1 MAIFPGSAIPSAV
14 SDYEIDNSL
23 RFDNATDPQLTRT
36 FTADG
41 NRRTWT
47 FSCWLKTSNVD
58 VANDEAHIWSAFDG
72 SGGYYDY
79 IRFNNLNDGVLKW
92 TIAESDNG
100 GIEGALVPTQV
111 FRDPG
116 AWYHMIFAFD
126 STAAATNRMRM
137 YVNGVEVTD
146 FSTDTNPDADFQCN
160 NINTQC
166 RHRVGSSAYPA
177 SPTDGSMDGYMA
189 EVYFIDG
196 TQLAPSSFGELD
208 SDTNQWKPLDSDTV
222 KDAVTFG
229 TNGFYQKYNSTEL
242 AASFEDSSPLTSP
255 TITFVPTESITA
267 DILVVAGGGGGGGLQ
282 GGGGGA
288 GGMQA
293 LTGQSLTAITYD
305 IGVGSGGEGGANT
318 GATADK
324 QGKNGFDSSIS
335 GADITTIT
343 STGGGGGAT
352 EGQDG
357 SDGGSGGGTSY
368 SNGTTPGSG
377 VSGQGYAG
385 GDGYSA
391 ASNWPTGGGGGAG
404 EVGGGATSG
413 SDPGGDGGDGLQN
426 AYRTGVNTYYAGGG
440 GGNGYNT
447 GNDGSGG
454 SGGGGA
460 GVSGSPGGDGQ
471 GIDGTSNTGG
481 GGGGGGAES
490 GLGGDGGSGIIVIRY
505 LASSAKASGGTIT
518 TYGSGGSQYYVHS
531 FTTTNVRDRHTIT
544 AVGSAKNVRS
554 VGNFECDY
562 LVVAGGGGGG
572 QERGGGGGAGGFR
585 TGTTNLYNGVGY
597 AITVGAG
604 GAGSAVSANH
614 GADGGDSKLGNL
626 ITSTGGGGAGARSAN
641 TGRNGG
647 SGGGGGSAYGGA
659 NPGGSGN
666 TPSTSPAQGT
676 NGGAGGSTGG
686 TSDGSGGGGG
696 GATSVGTAGSGDTG
710 GAGGAGTSNSITG
723 AAVTYS
729 GGGGGGSANSTTASG
744 GAGGGGTGGNN
755 ASTNATDATDNTG
768 GGGGGGGTGGGNG
781 SGDGGSGVVII
792 RYKSA
797 TNLATGGTITTDG
810 DYKVH
815 SFTTSGTFTVTSAT
829 RPGTSSIEFDGS
841 GDYLSTAA
849 SSDWN
854 FGTDGFTVEFWAN
867 GDSNTTRRESFTL
880 GAGSNNINFD
890 FNESS
895 SPIWVYW
902 GSDGSAVA
910 AQRITPSGSA
920 GDYTDGAWRHF
931 ALVRNGTTVTLYV
944 NGVSVGSQTG
954 YSAALD
960 CSASG
965 VQIGRMTSSGVADWL
980 GYMDE
985 VRISNTARYTG
996 TFTPSTTQ
1004 FTADANTKL
1013 LIHSDWTGG
1022 LGADSSG
1029 NFNNFAATNL
1039 VATDQMIDTPTNN
1052 FPTWNPLNR
1061 RKTGSEVTALSEGNL
1076 KGASYNSGLNDVAST
1091 MAMSTGKWYAEHYIN
1106 TLGSSQQYWVGITES
1121 SFLAGNT
1128 MEAAGVSSVY
1138 KLMAYAL
1145 KRVNNTNS
1153 TYGSALVAGDIL
1165 GIAYNGDDNEVTFY
1179 KNNATMGAISC
1190 DADEYVF
1197 TVGRGDGAP
1206 IWVGN
1211 FGQDSSF
1218 AGAVT
1223 AQGNQDDNGKGD
1235 FYYAPPS
1242 GFLALCT
1249 DNLPDPEIKLPGE
1262 YFNILPYTANDAT
1275 LSKTGLGF
1283 QPDFCWFKNIGNT
1296 NRHALFD
1303 VARGATKTLAA
1314 NGNYAE
1320 LTIADMLTS
1329 FDSDGWTIGED
1340 DGMYG
1345 VNYVSAS
1352 AFVSW
1357 NWKAGGAPTADNS
1370 AGAGATPTA
1379 GSVKIDGSNLGS
1391 ALAGTIPAT
1400 RLSANTTSGFSI
1412 IKYTGDGN
1420 GNATFAHGLSTSP
1433 DLVVIKNIDDTKG
1446 WMVWSPTFGSSGG
1459 DCTYL
1464 MSWEGSGGP
1473 ANWCE
1478 DTIRLSG
1485 TTMVQIASSSGG
1497 STFAW
1502 VNQSGVDYIAYC
1514 WNNIEG
1520 YSKRGTYQ
1528 GNGNAD
1534 GPFIYTGFRPAYL
1547 WLKGSGSS
1555 QHWHQFDNEQYPYNQ
1570 TSNTTTTGVVLDE
1583 ATNTGG
1589 GGGEGM
1595 GPIDILSNG
1604 FKARANNGNG
1614 NDSSTTFTYL
1624 AFAESPF
1631 KYSNAR

>member
-744 GAGGGGTGGNN
+744 GTGGGGTGGNN

-1223 AQGNQDDNGKGD
+1223 AQGNQDGNGKGD

-1249 DNLPDPEIKLPGE
+1249 DNLSDPEIKLPGE
-1262 YFNILPYTANDAT
+1262 YFNSILYTGDGGVTQAE
-1275 LSKTGLGF
+1275 TGVGF
-1283 QPDFCWFKNIGNT
+1283 QPDLVWGKAFVDAKAPW
-1296 NRHALFD
+1296 LFD
-1303 VARGATKTLAA
+1303 SVRGVQKLIESSSS
-1314 NGNYAE
+1314 GAE
-1320 LTIADMLTS
+1320 TTQTDMLNV
-1329 FDSDGWTIGED
+1329 FDADGFTHGNQSAIGG
-1340 DGMYG
+1340 DGN
-1345 VNYVSAS
+1345 NYIAW
-1352 AFVSW
+1352 SW
-1357 NWKAGGAPTADNS
+1357 EAGGAPTADNTE
-1370 AGAGATPTA
+1370 AAGATPTT

-1391 ALAGTIPAT
+1391 ALAGDIAAT
-1400 RLSANTTSGFSI
+1400 RLSANTTAGFSI
-1412 IKYTGDGN
+1412 VAYTGADVAGN
-1420 GNATFAHGLSTSP
+1420 TVAHGLSQAPEMIIVKDLTSAE
-1433 DLVVIKNIDDTKG
+1433 D
-1446 WMVWSPTFGSSGG
+1446 WQ
-1459 DCTYL
+1459 TYDVT
-1464 MSWEGSGGP
+1464 GGP
-1473 ANWCE
+1473 TKYLQLNDPGGYAT
-1478 DTIRLSG
+1478 DTTRWNDTAPTATVFSLG
-1485 TTMVQIASSSGG
+1485 TSDK
-1497 STFAW
+1497 
-1502 VNQSGVDYIAYC
+1502 VNDDGDNYVAYC
-1514 WNNIEG
+1514 FHSIEG
-1520 YSKRGTYQ
+1520 YSKVGGYTGT
-1528 GNGNAD
+1528 GNTD
-1534 GPFIYTGFRPAYL
+1534 GAFVYTGFEPKFVITKRL
-1547 WLKGSGSS
+1547 NGSGG
-1555 QHWHQFDNEQYPYNQ
+1555 WAMFDRVRYPANVVSNKLWANLNDGVVTAEPLVDFVSNGMKWRDGGSPYN
-1570 TSNTTTTGVVLDE
+1570 G
-1583 ATNTGG
+1583 
-1589 GGGEGM
+1589 
-1595 GPIDILSNG
+1595 
-1604 FKARANNGNG
+1604 
-1614 NDSSTTFTYL
+1614 SSDTYVFL
-1624 AFAESPF
+1624 ALAEDPF